1 MILKHFTEHPASVD
15 ETYGEHFRFATGTG
29 LKMVLGGLACMCHG
43 LLPFAFA
50 TTGSRTILA
59 LQKKVSAGA
68 RASTAARIEREV
80 ATEGNMPANA

>member
-43 LLPFAFA
+43 LLPFAFV
-50 TTGSRTILA
+50 TTGSRTIIA
-59 LQKKVSAGA
+59 LHKKVSTGA
-68 RASTAARIEREV
+68 RAPIAVRIEREDAADRGV
-80 ATEGNMPANA
+80 PANA